1 MLRLGS
7 ESSESANLCGR
18 PPGADGRYEE
28 RHHSMLSL
36 LGKIS
41 PMPEALPDARRLGE
55 IVAAMAGQPVLIC
68 ADLVADRFIHG
79 SPKRISRE
87 APVLILRHDKDVFVP
102 GGGANAVANVAA
114 LGGEPLPLGA
124 VGDDESG
131 RALVAAFA
139 HMGVAGDGIATID
152 GYHTPTKVRVL
163 GGGKHSIK
171 QQIVRYDVE
180 DHIGGEVD
188 LAAEHA
194 GALASWSGRARVAV
208 LSDYG
213 YGAVTPERVAELRAH
228 LAPDSVVLCDS
239 RYRLAEYAGI
249 DGATPNEE
257 EAEAIAGVDF
267 NDDGAALGKAGDRLR
282 RQLGARFLLIT
293 RGSLGMSL
301 FAGRRVAHIPIH
313 GSDQV
318 ADVTGAGDTVI
329 GAFALALAAGAT
341 AIEAALLANYAGGIV
356 VHKLGTATATPVELA
371 AALADGAPIE
381 GVRWAES

>member
-1 MLRLGS
+1 
-7 ESSESANLCGR
+7 
-18 PPGADGRYEE
+18 
-28 RHHSMLSL
+28 
-36 LGKIS
+36 
-41 PMPEALPDARRLGE
+41 MPEAPPDARRLGE
-55 IVAAMAGQPVLIC
+55 IVDAMAGQPVLIC

-114 LGGEPLPLGA
+114 LGGRPLTLGA
-124 VGDDESG
+124 VGDDGSG
-131 RALVAAFA
+131 RALTRAFA
-139 HMGVAGDGIATID
+139 EMGVPTDGIATVES
-152 GYHTPTKVRVL
+152 YRTPTKVRIL

-180 DHIGGEVD
+180 DEIDDVGD
-188 LAAEHA
+188 LATKHT
-194 GALASWSGRARVAV
+194 GALAGWRGQARVAV

-213 YGAVTPERVAELRAH
+213 YGGVTPERVGELRDH
-228 LAPDSVVLCDS
+228 LAPESIVLCDS

-257 EAEAIAGVDF
+257 EAEAIAGTSF
-267 NDDGAALGKAGDRLR
+267 NDDGEALVAAGQRLR
-282 RQLGARFLLIT
+282 NELGARFLLIT

-301 FAGRRVAHIPIH
+301 FEDGRIAHVPTH

-341 AIEAALLANYAGGIV
+341 PIEAALLANYAGGIV
-356 VHKLGTATATPVELA
+356 VHKLGTATATTQELA
-371 AALADGAPIE
+371 AALADGTPLE
-381 GVRWAES
+381 GVRWEES